1 MTPEKLAKI
10 RALAEDMRGDPAT
23 RLVALGILRR
33 ELLRHAK
40 AEEPVWHD
48 IPDTPRNPPGVQN
61 DPDYER
67 HTFMSLHNWGK
78 SGNGNFVHT
87 TTWKGRGYRIVLFK
101 HKKTPTWGWL
111 RVDVLRSQEVWSGR
125 FDNIQG
131 AHQDAWRNLMT
142 V

>member
-1 MTPEKLAKI
+1 MNPEKLAKI

-40 AEEPVWHD
+40 TEEPVWHTF
-48 IPDTPRNPPGVQN
+48 TPTPQNPPGVQT
-61 DPDYER
+61 DPGYER
-67 HTFMSLHNWGK
+67 HVFMSLHNWGK
-78 SGNGNFVHT
+78 SKNGNFVHT
-87 TTWKGRGYRIVLFK
+87 CSHKGRGYRIILFQ

-111 RVDVLRSQEVWSGR
+111 RADMTGGDEVWSGR
-125 FDNIQG
+125 FKDIQG
-131 AHQDAWRNLMT
+131 AHADAWKNLMT